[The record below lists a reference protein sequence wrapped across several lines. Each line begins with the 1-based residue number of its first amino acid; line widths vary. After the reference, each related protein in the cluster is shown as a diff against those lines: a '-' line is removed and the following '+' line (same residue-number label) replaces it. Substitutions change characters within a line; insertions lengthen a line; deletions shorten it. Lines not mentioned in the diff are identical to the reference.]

1 MKEEKLE
8 YNKAFIDLVEKLSPV
23 NHRILITKV
32 GEKAV
37 IRSNNEETNFC
48 YVLEAPLS
56 YISMPT
62 NQIAII
68 DFTRFKK
75 FYDAMST
82 KTASPELSIVM
93 DDKNDGVSMI
103 FKNPERSD
111 KLSLSLGDASLPTF
125 MPGFKELAP
134 HTNDVV
140 LRLDE
145 EKINEIQKKISIIGG
160 NYIDIAPADTL
171 LNFFIYTMQSAD
183 TAEYPILLE
192 TPGAREF
199 KSKYNASIF
208 SLIPKGN
215 YDVEI
220 DGDGCM
226 FFKQV
231 REDEIKL
238 SIMLLSED

>member
-32 GEKAV
+32 DDKAV
-37 IRSNNEETNFC
+37 ILSNNEDMNFC

-56 YISMPT
+56 YINMPT
-62 NQIAII
+62 DQIAII

-82 KTASPELSIVM
+82 KTASPSLSITV

-125 MPGFKELAP
+125 KPGFKELAP
-134 HTNDVV
+134 HSNDVV
-140 LRLDE
+140 MKLDE

-160 NYIDIAPADTL
+160 NYIDVASVDSL
-171 LNFFIYTMQSAD
+171 LNLFIYTMQSAD
-183 TAEYPILLE
+183 TAEYPIQLE
-192 TPGAREF
+192 TPAAKEF

-208 SLIPKGN
+208 PLIPKGD

-226 FFKQV
+226 FLKQI